1 MEDYELETLLNLDG
15 ASFEMAVGYVV
26 EFKAQRTDA
35 TPQRPH
41 GISYALV
48 FRAKAGG
55 PPLVRFDNA
64 HAVPRPGGRYVRGQ
78 EAFDHWHRTARDK
91 GQPYQFS
98 TATQLLADFWQEV
111 KRIMQ
116 ERGIPNDL

>member
-1 MEDYELETLLNLDG
+1 MDDFELEALFGLDG
-15 ASFEMAVGYVV
+15 ASFETAAGYVV
-26 EFKAQRTDA
+26 EFKAQRTDV

-55 PPLVRFDNA
+55 APLVRFDNA
-64 HAVPRPGGRYVRGQ
+64 HAVPRPGGSYARSQ
-78 EAFDHWHRTARDK
+78 ETFDHWHRTERDK
-91 GQPYQFS
+91 GRPYRFS
-98 TATQLLADFWQEV
+98 TASQLLEDFWKEV
-111 KRIMQ
+111 KRVMQ

>member
-1 MEDYELETLLNLDG
+1 MAYELEALLSLDG
-15 ASFEMAVGYVV
+15 TSFEIAAGYVV

-35 TPQRPH
+35 TRQRPH

-64 HAVPRPGGRYVRGQ
+64 HAVPPRGGRFAQGP
-78 EAFDHWHRTARDK
+78 EAFDHWHRTERDK
-91 GQPYQFS
+91 GQPYPFS
-98 TATQLLADFWQEV
+98 TAAQLLADFWREV
-111 KRIMQ
+111 KQSMQ
-116 ERGIPNDL
+116 DRGIPNDL